1 MKSLQRLAAGTTART
16 TRRGLRNLLPTD
28 RAVLRGSLSCTPM
41 DVSDTESIASQLSV
55 TTQDQDL
62 DVESDIG
69 SAHPKVW
76 TKAESEWRA
85 KLPPVWK
92 RIVNGACCRRGFLD
106 YLGENKLPPGSS
118 TESILGEQC
127 CNRCNLL
134 LFPPRT
140 QAPEMP
146 LPIAQPRAG
155 TRAGIALG
163 FIDKWMTVKAEGLYS
178 SVDRRFPMPA
188 CAYMDR
194 ECRWRL
200 AHLYNERLLAWGDLS
215 LDSLCERVRPLE
227 AWLHWVASGFMLL
240 QYLQSIVPE
249 VDRVYAELLEE
260 RRHAREAK
268 AAVKQQAGSNQ
279 QVPQPAP
286 ITASEYTAIVR
297 RRDDTLATQVAR
309 REAWK
314 AARDSNA
321 LQRLQQAG
329 VVIADSQLDSNPHDD
344 SVDLI
349 PDSQAQ
355 DVIAETQLTCS
366 GSSQVSP
373 APRSHG
379 RKRRCSITLQDQVV
393 TPSKR
398 RRPLAEMDSN
408 VCDDSG
414 MDLRFTLI
422 SSSGRERRM
431 TDKGK
436 GNFRVC

>member
-1 MKSLQRLAAGTTART
+1 
-16 TRRGLRNLLPTD
+16 
-28 RAVLRGSLSCTPM
+28 
-41 DVSDTESIASQLSV
+41 
-55 TTQDQDL
+55 
-62 DVESDIG
+62 
-69 SAHPKVW
+69 
-76 TKAESEWRA
+76 
-85 KLPPVWK
+85 
-92 RIVNGACCRRGFLD
+92 
-106 YLGENKLPPGSS
+106 
-118 TESILGEQC
+118 
-127 CNRCNLL
+127 
-134 LFPPRT
+134 
-140 QAPEMP
+140 MP

-200 AHLYNERLLAWGDLS
+200 AHLYNERLLAWGDLT

-227 AWLHWVASGFMLL
+227 AWLHWVASGSMLL

-268 AAVKQQAGSNQ
+268 AAVKQQAASNQ

-314 AARDSNA
+314 AARVTGNLSMPPPGFSAISQPATPSGLRHDDDP
-321 LQRLQQAG
+321 QTG
-329 VVIADSQLDSNPHDD
+329 VQGD

-355 DVIAETQLTCS
+355 DVIAETQLTSS

-373 APRSHG
+373 APIIPLIDAQNSPLSTISSMEEQPANRGSSTAEQERSSAVSRSHG
-379 RKRRCSITLQDQVV
+379 PPFYSYLPQ
-393 TPSKR
+393 PR
-398 RRPLAEMDSN
+398 RRGPY
-408 VCDDSG
+408 
-414 MDLRFTLI
+414 
-422 SSSGRERRM
+422 
-431 TDKGK
+431 
-436 GNFRVC
+436 